1 MVHQLPNNLS
11 WTFLW
16 WQFFGLSFRS
26 KVNVISRPLYSYIYS
41 FTSIKIEMKIYL
53 FIFWQRYCVFKD
65 QDIFFFWSRRLP
77 NKADSLVF
85 SWLPILM
92 CPYVTSVQTCRH
104 QSDPGSLG
112 RCSIRIYLGFVYLSY
127 MMSAF
132 TVMSETNLVSV
143 SASNIY
149 ADL

>member
-41 FTSIKIEMKIYL
+41 FTSIKIEMKISL
-53 FIFWQRYCVFKD
+53 HLLTEVLCILRSRH
-65 QDIFFFWSRRLP
+65 FFFWSRRLP